1 MKKRLNQNLNEIEK
15 VDISLKWTCFSE
27 SGNIK
32 MSSKKLK
39 RS

>member
-1 MKKRLNQNLNEIEK
+1 MKKRLHQNVNEMGK
-15 VDISLKWTCFSE
+15 VDIGLKWTCFSE

-32 MSSKKLK
+32 MGSKRLK